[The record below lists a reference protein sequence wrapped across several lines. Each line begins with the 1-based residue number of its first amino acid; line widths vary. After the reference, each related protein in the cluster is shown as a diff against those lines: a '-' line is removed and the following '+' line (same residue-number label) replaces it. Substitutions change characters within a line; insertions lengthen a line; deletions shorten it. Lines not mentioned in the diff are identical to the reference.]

1 MPRGMAPCVEYVTN
15 PVIGWHSLIE
25 TQKQGIHRFPSTGE
39 TDVLENTSA
48 NTNSWIKIRH
58 SMCWQL
64 SNCGN
69 VIETCHDAAHDEAR
83 GKTKERRRSDKV
95 NQNAHELYGSA
106 QSAQRHRRR
115 FCSGWFGG
123 SIYSFTSSE
132 LTSPSLP
139 AWVGCRHVTS
149 HHGVHVEQLFLGYTQ
164 RSILRNTETAS
175 THQFVSYLNAF
186 PRGALLSATRL
197 NRRPTRRNRS
207 FKLHVPTSRRD
218 YRGTPKPRKLRQISP
233 GFTLFEHSSLLLWS
247 FAAGAAGRGVTASSL
262 GDTAGLSV
270 PPLVASGTW

>member
-1 MPRGMAPCVEYVTN
+1 
-15 PVIGWHSLIE
+15 
-25 TQKQGIHRFPSTGE
+25 
-39 TDVLENTSA
+39 
-48 NTNSWIKIRH
+48 
-58 SMCWQL
+58 
-64 SNCGN
+64 
-69 VIETCHDAAHDEAR
+69 
-83 GKTKERRRSDKV
+83 
-95 NQNAHELYGSA
+95 
-106 QSAQRHRRR
+106 
-115 FCSGWFGG
+115 
-123 SIYSFTSSE
+123 
-132 LTSPSLP
+132 
-139 AWVGCRHVTS
+139 VGCRHVTS

-218 YRGTPKPRKLRQISP
+218 YRGTPKPRKLRQTSP

-270 PPLVASGTW
+270 PPLVASGTWRSYRLVMFHASRVVPPQPHLVFNAPARHVQHTL